1 MRLRLPIADAIVEW
15 DLLLQVIWSALAAG
29 LGITIAVSLA
39 ILGATRAADARRDG
53 DTLDTIIYS
62 TLCVIGLAACG
73 AAVALGIVVM
83 TSKD

>member
-62 TLCVIGLAACG
+62 TLCVISLAACG